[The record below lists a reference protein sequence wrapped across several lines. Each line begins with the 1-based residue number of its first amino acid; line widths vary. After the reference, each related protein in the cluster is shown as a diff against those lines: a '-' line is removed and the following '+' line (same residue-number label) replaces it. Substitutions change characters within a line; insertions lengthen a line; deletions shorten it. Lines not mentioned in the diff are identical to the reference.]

1 MNTFWGEIRFLFVLG
16 VMGLNFL
23 VRARNIN
30 GFKRWFDKLV
40 ERTRKSMRK
49 ILGNWKLSL
58 RGLAQ

>member
-1 MNTFWGEIRFLFVLG
+1 MLG